1 MNVGGLQKEGALLVI
16 SASRL
21 AQTEPILQLYVL
33 KGKTSLKK
41 SQGKIIWYG
50 WYFGTVFSSC
60 FCFLFLISSP
70 QLIEFQNNRA
80 STKYQNVV
88 GEMHMKFQERKEDS
102 AIQLHEQLE
111 QLEK

>member
-1 MNVGGLQKEGALLVI
+1 MFL
-16 SASRL
+16 
-21 AQTEPILQLYVL
+21 
-33 KGKTSLKK
+33 
-41 SQGKIIWYG
+41 
-50 WYFGTVFSSC
+50 F
-60 FCFLFLISSP
+60 FLFLCSSP

-88 GEMHMKFQERKEDS
+88 GEMHQKFQERKEDS